1 MSLEFPMRRMGH
13 TLVLSSPAYEED
25 FLRIPENQ
33 DLIVPR
39 PRRNRSQAQ
48 NNYLH
53 AVLSELLKAGVFD
66 GSLDQFKNHL
76 KSYMR
81 WGRFIPMTDGNH
93 MFIPDHQPDDKQ
105 AYTEYID
112 RMMDAIIQY
121 TGIDPN
127 TLEEICTRKKREEG
141 EMESDL
147 ESRLLGLAAALDQNS
162 TAAVNEKW
170 EQLRQER
177 SVRQLHA
184 TYPQAVKNIVVA
196 CRACA
201 RGRYS
206 RQQLNDTVEKIIQEA
221 LGTQ

>member
-1 MSLEFPMRRMGH
+1 
-13 TLVLSSPAYEED
+13 
-25 FLRIPENQ
+25 
-33 DLIVPR
+33 
-39 PRRNRSQAQ
+39 
-48 NNYLH
+48 
-53 AVLSELLKAGVFD
+53 
-66 GSLDQFKNHL
+66 
-76 KSYMR
+76 
-81 WGRFIPMTDGNH
+81 